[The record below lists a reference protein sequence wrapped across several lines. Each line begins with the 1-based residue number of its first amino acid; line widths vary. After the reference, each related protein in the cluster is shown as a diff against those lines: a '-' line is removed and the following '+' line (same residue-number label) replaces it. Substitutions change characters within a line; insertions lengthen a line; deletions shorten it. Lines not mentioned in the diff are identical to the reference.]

1 MMPGVPSIDTK
12 FPLPSVTLPNG
23 TDENGTAI
31 TYTVTHPTYLFF
43 KLHRLAFAVP
53 PSCRTGPS
61 ASLLKRHFADVFEFA
76 IAAAAWSR
84 KKRQAFFLQ

>member
-1 MMPGVPSIDTK
+1 MDQLDQAMMPGVPSIDTK

-43 KLHRLAFAVP
+43 D
-53 PSCRTGPS
+53 S
-61 ASLLKRHFADVFEFA
+61 
-76 IAAAAWSR
+76 IA
-84 KKRQAFFLQ
+84 

>member
-43 KLHRLAFAVP
+43 
-53 PSCRTGPS
+53 
-61 ASLLKRHFADVFEFA
+61 
-76 IAAAAWSR
+76 
-84 KKRQAFFLQ
+84 